1 MAQELLHARGCHQ
14 KKNTKKLICSTIGA
28 PWILWRCVQP
38 VGSLVPALWPSLC
51 RHSTR
56 SSRLSSHACSGPFEG
71 LLFTRGCTHRRR
83 QSSFLSNLLT
93 LPGRPFILR
102 MPPPILS
109 PSQAVLRH
117 GFESSAPSLTSM
129 GQVPRLQLGRFSP
142 LPLCPKLRCSS
153 CFSSQL
159 TWRPLPPRA
168 PDGAGR
174 PGPCPWKNWRV
185 ELRGS
190 RFWSGAVIAARA
202 SPPGIAAQWC
212 LVWPESP
219 SDTPASPSVLWRQ
232 YPQ

>member
-159 TWRPLPPRA
+159 DVEAPATKRPLMELGGQGHA
-168 PDGAGR
+168 LGR
-174 PGPCPWKNWRV
+174 TGGLSCGG
-185 ELRGS
+185 RGS
-190 RFWSGAVIAARA
+190 GL
-202 SPPGIAAQWC
+202 G
-212 LVWPESP
+212 L
-219 SDTPASPSVLWRQ
+219 
-232 YPQ
+232 